1 MSTAETDEAR
11 SAYGDGGGGL
21 PGAPTPLSV
30 LEGVAGLSAR
40 DIKLIVDGG
49 FNTIESVAYTPRRV
63 LEQIKG
69 ISEQKATKVLA
80 EVLILPSASKLV
92 PMGFTT
98 ATEMHQ
104 RRSELISITTGSKQ
118 LDTLLAGGIETG
130 SVTEIF
136 GEFRTGKS
144 QICHTLAVT
153 CQLPFDMGGGEG
165 KCLYIDTE
173 GTFRPVR
180 LLAVANR
187 YGLSGEEVLDNVAY
201 ARAYNSDH
209 QLQLLNQA
217 SAMMCE
223 TRFSLLIVD
232 SATSLYRTDFSGRG
246 ELSNRQIHLAKFL
259 RTLQRLADEFG
270 IAVVI
275 TNQVV
280 AQVDGGPGAMFN
292 PDPKKPIGGNIIAHA
307 STTRLSLKKGRGET
321 RICKIYDS
329 PCLPESDCLF
339 AITEAGIGDPSPK
352 DLDKD

>member
-1 MSTAETDEAR
+1 MTSEEVEA
-11 SAYGDGGGGL
+11 SQSGEDGMGG
-21 PGAPTPLSV
+21 PGAPTPLSA
-30 LEGVAGLSAR
+30 LEGVAGLTKR
-40 DIKLIVDGG
+40 DIQMIVDGG
-49 FNTIESVAYTPRRV
+49 YNTVESVAYTPRRI

-69 ISEQKATKVLA
+69 ISEQKATK
-80 EVLILPSASKLV
+80 ILTEASKLV

-104 RRSELISITTGSKQ
+104 RRK
-118 LDTLLAGGIETG
+118 
-130 SVTEIF
+130 IF

-232 SATSLYRTDFSGRG
+232 SATSLYRTDFTGRG
-246 ELSNRQIHLAKFL
+246 ELSSRQMHLAKFM

-280 AQVDGGPGAMFN
+280 AQVDGGPSSMYN

-339 AITEAGIGDPSPK
+339 AINEDGIGDPSPK
-352 DLDKD
+352 DLEKD

>member
-1 MSTAETDEAR
+1 MAEQYDDTQNGDE
-11 SAYGDGGGGL
+11 SGMTG
-21 PGAPTPLSV
+21 PGAPTPLSA
-30 LEGVAGLSAR
+30 LEGLGGITKR
-40 DIKLIVDGG
+40 DVQLVIDGG
-49 FNTIESVAYTPRRV
+49 YQTVESVAYTPKRT
-63 LEQIKG
+63 LELIKG
-69 ISEQKATKVLA
+69 ISEQKAAKILA
-80 EVLILPSASKLV
+80 EASKLV

-118 LDTLLAGGIETG
+118 LDTLLAGGVETG
-130 SVTEIF
+130 SVTELF

-209 QLQLLNQA
+209 QLQLLTQA
-217 SAMMCE
+217 AAMMCE

-232 SATSLYRTDFSGRG
+232 SATSLYRTDFLGRG
-246 ELSNRQIHLAKFL
+246 ELSSRQTHLAKFM
-259 RTLQRLADEFG
+259 RSLQRLADEFG

-280 AQVDGGPGAMFN
+280 AQVDGGPSAMFN

-307 STTRLSLKKGRGET
+307 STTRISLKKGRGET
-321 RICKIYDS
+321 RIAKIYDS

-339 AITEAGIGDPSPK
+339 AINEDGIGDPAPK
-352 DLDKD
+352 DLEKD

>member
-1 MSTAETDEAR
+1 MGIADEPEESYEDVN
-11 SAYGDGGGGL
+11 SAG
-21 PGAPTPLSV
+21 PGAPTPLSA
-30 LEGVAGLSAR
+30 LEGVNGLTAR
-40 DIKLIVDGG
+40 DIKLLVDGG
-49 FNTIESVAYTPRRV
+49 YHTVEAVAYTPKRM

-69 ISEQKATKVLA
+69 ISEQKASKVLTEA
-80 EVLILPSASKLV
+80 LKIV

-98 ATEMHQ
+98 ATEMHA
-104 RRSELISITTGSKQ
+104 RRADLICITTGSKQ

-130 SVTEIF
+130 SITEIF

-153 CQLPFDMGGGEG
+153 CQLPFDMG
-165 KCLYIDTE
+165 
-173 GTFRPVR
+173 TFRPVR
-180 LLAVANR
+180 LLAVAQR
-187 YGLSGEEVLDNVAY
+187 YGLAGDEVLDNVAY

-217 SAMMCE
+217 SQMMCE

-246 ELSNRQIHLAKFL
+246 ELSSRQTHLARFM

-280 AQVDGGPGAMFN
+280 AQVDGGPSAMFN

-339 AITEAGIGDPSPK
+339 AINEDGIGDPSPK
-352 DLDKD
+352 DLEKAE

>member
-1 MSTAETDEAR
+1 MSGAEAEETQSVVE
-11 SAYGDGGGGL
+11 DGGQG
-21 PGAPTPLSV
+21 PGAPTPLTV

-40 DIKLIVDGG
+40 DIKLVVDGG
-49 FNTIESVAYTPRRV
+49 FNTVESVAYTPRRV

-69 ISEQKATKVLA
+69 ISEQKATKILA
-80 EVLILPSASKLV
+80 EASKLV

-217 SAMMCE
+217 SQMMCE

-246 ELSNRQIHLAKFL
+246 ELSTRQTHLAKFM

-280 AQVDGGPGAMFN
+280 AQVDGGPSAMFN

-339 AITEAGIGDPSPK
+339 AIKEDGIGDPSPK
-352 DLDKD
+352 DLEKD

>member
-1 MSTAETDEAR
+1 MTTDQEVQPE
-11 SAYGDGGGGL
+11 YEDGGSTG
-21 PGAPTPLSV
+21 PGAPTPLSA
-30 LEGVAGLSAR
+30 LEGMAGLTAR
-40 DIKLIVDGG
+40 DIKLFVDAGYH
-49 FNTIESVAYTPRRV
+49 TVERVAFTPKRQ

-69 ISEQKATKVLA
+69 ISEQKASKILA
-80 EVLILPSASKLV
+80 EANKIV
-92 PMGFTT
+92 PLGFTT
-98 ATEMHQ
+98 ATEMHA

-118 LDTLLAGGIETG
+118 LDTLLGGGIETG
-130 SVTEIF
+130 SITEIF

-180 LLAVANR
+180 LLAVAQR
-187 YGLSGEEVLDNVAY
+187 YGLVGEEVLDNVAY

-217 SAMMCE
+217 SQMMCE

-232 SATSLYRTDFSGRG
+232 SATSLYRTDFNGRG
-246 ELSNRQIHLAKFL
+246 ELASRQTHLAKFL
-259 RTLQRLADEFG
+259 RTLQYLADEFG

-280 AQVDGGPGAMFN
+280 AQVDGGPSAMFN

-339 AITEAGIGDPSPK
+339 AINEDGIGDPSEK
-352 DLDKD
+352 DLEKD

>member
-1 MSTAETDEAR
+1 MSDAQNLEDPKNGE
-11 SAYGDGGGGL
+11 DGGMTG
-21 PGAPTPLSV
+21 PGAPTPLSA
-30 LEGVAGLSAR
+30 LEGIAGLTKR
-40 DIKLIVDGG
+40 DIQLVVDGG
-49 FNTIESVAYTPRRV
+49 FHTVESVAYTPRRV

-69 ISEQKATKVLA
+69 VSEGKATKILA
-80 EVLILPSASKLV
+80 EASKLV

-104 RRSELISITTGSKQ
+104 RRSELISITTGSKN
-118 LDTLLAGGIETG
+118 LDTLLAGGVETG
-130 SVTEIF
+130 SVTEVF

-187 YGLSGEEVLDNVAY
+187 FGLSGEEVLDNVAY

-217 SAMMCE
+217 AAMMCE

-232 SATSLYRTDFSGRG
+232 SATSLYRTDFLGRG
-246 ELSNRQIHLAKFL
+246 ELSSRQTHLAKFL
-259 RTLQRLADEFG
+259 RMLQRLADEFG

-280 AQVDGGPGAMFN
+280 AQVDGGPSAMFN

-321 RICKIYDS
+321 RIAKIYDS
-329 PCLPESDCLF
+329 PCLPESDCMF
-339 AITEAGIGDPSPK
+339 AINEDGIGDPAPK
-352 DLDKD
+352 DVEKE